1 MSEKLKKLEPD
12 ELYSIIINA
21 IYRIIK
27 QVTTIYDMGFDDVQG
42 NIEQLHHGC

>member
-1 MSEKLKKLEPD
+1 MSEKPKKLEPD
-12 ELYSIIINA
+12 ELYSIVINA

-27 QVTTIYDMGFDDVQG
+27 QVIVIYDMGFDDVQA